1 MIVKP
6 LDIFNDKNNVII
18 CAPKVGTSTLRFI
31 SRTCKG
37 LKHGSDLDL
46 APGKKQKWMLIRHPY
61 ERYVSGLISNRTYS
75 VSRLMLGPAEKEKF
89 RNPELHTQLVTMPIL
104 RDPSFWHHYIKQ
116 QVSHNNSNN
125 WGLRDVHT
133 SNWLD
138 RFVVPENCKIVHLKQ
153 MNTLL
158 TQLGYPLDQ
167 RNISDPKILAAVE
180 EALEYPDYRLD
191 LFRYLR
197 PEIKVYE
204 RLVEQLEFATEY
216 QEDKTSGMLGKGL
229 SY

>member
-1 MIVKP
+1 MILKP
-6 LDIFNDKNNVII
+6 LDIFNDKNNII
-18 CAPKVGTSTLRFI
+18 ISAPKVGTSSLRAI
-31 SRTCKG
+31 KG
-37 LKHGSDLDL
+37 LNSGSYLDL
-46 APGKKQKWMLIRHPY
+46 ESGKKQKWMLIRHPY
-61 ERYVSGLISNRTYS
+61 ERYVSGLITNRTYS
-75 VSRLMLGPAEKEKF
+75 VLRLMLGPQEKKKF
-89 RNPELHTQLVTMPIL
+89 HNPELSKYLLNMPIL
-104 RDPSFWHHYIKQ
+104 RDPSFWDHYIEN
-116 QVSHNNSNN
+116 QVNHNFSNN

-158 TQLGYPLDQ
+158 TQLGYSQ
-167 RNISDPKILAAVE
+167 VETRNESDPKVLAAIE
-180 EALEYPDYRLD
+180 EALENPDYRLD

-204 RLVEQLEFATEY
+204 RLIENLEFATEY
-216 QEDKTSGMLGKGL
+216 PADKTGGMLGKGL

>member
-1 MIVKP
+1 MILTP
-6 LDIFNDKNNVII
+6 MDIFNDKNNVII
-18 CAPKVGTSTLRFI
+18 SAPKVGTSTLRAI
-31 SRTCKG
+31 KG
-37 LKHGSDLDL
+37 LDSGSYLDL
-46 APGKKQKWMLIRHPY
+46 QSGKKQKWMLIRHPY

-75 VSRLMLGPAEKEKF
+75 VLRLLLGPQEKEKF
-89 RNPELHTQLVTMPIL
+89 RNLEFQNQLVSMPIL
-104 RDPSFWHHYIKQ
+104 RDPSFWNHYIKN
-116 QVSHNNSNN
+116 QVTHNNSNN

-133 SNWLD
+133 ANWLD
-138 RFVVPENCKIVHLKQ
+138 RFVVPENYKIVHLKQ

-158 TQLGYPLDQ
+158 AQLGYSQ
-167 RNISDPKILAAVE
+167 VETRNESDPKVLAAIE

-204 RLVEQLEFATEY
+204 RLVEQLELATEY
-216 QEDKTSGMLGKGL
+216 PEDKTGGMLGKGL

>member
-1 MIVKP
+1 MIPKP

-18 CAPKVGTSTLRFI
+18 SAPKVGTSTLRYI
-31 SRTCKG
+31 KG
-37 LKHGSDLDL
+37 INSGSYLDL
-46 APGKKQKWMLIRHPY
+46 EPGKKQKWMLIRHPY

-75 VSRLMLGPAEKEKF
+75 VSRLMLGPQEKEKF
-89 RNPELHTQLVTMPIL
+89 SNLELHNHLVSMPIL
-104 RDPSFWHHYIKQ
+104 RDPSFWDHYIKF
-116 QVSHNNSNN
+116 QVNHNNSNN

-158 TQLGYPLDQ
+158 TQLGYSQ
-167 RNISDPKILAAVE
+167 VETRNESDPKVLAAVE
-180 EALEYPDYRLD
+180 EALEYPNYRMD

-216 QEDKTSGMLGKGL
+216 PEDKTGGMLGKGL

>member
-1 MIVKP
+1 MILTP
-6 LDIFNDKNNVII
+6 MDIFNDKNNVII
-18 CAPKVGTSTLRFI
+18 SAPKVGTSTLRAI
-31 SRTCKG
+31 KG
-37 LKHGSDLDL
+37 LDSGSYLDL
-46 APGKKQKWMLIRHPY
+46 QSGKKQKWMLIRHPY

-75 VSRLMLGPAEKEKF
+75 VLRLLLGPQEKEKF
-89 RNPELHTQLVTMPIL
+89 RNLEFQNQLVSMPIL
-104 RDPSFWHHYIKQ
+104 RDPSFWNHYIKN
-116 QVSHNNSNN
+116 QVIHNNSNN

-133 SNWLD
+133 ANWLD
-138 RFVVPENCKIVHLKQ
+138 RFVVPENYKIVHLKQ

-158 TQLGYPLDQ
+158 AQLGYSQ
-167 RNISDPKILAAVE
+167 VETRNESDPKVLAAIE

-204 RLVEQLEFATEY
+204 RLVEQLELATEY
-216 QEDKTSGMLGKGL
+216 PEDKTGGMLGKGL